1 MSLGEVLHVRIYGLP
16 VAQGR
21 PRARMF
27 HDRSGTARVAMYD
40 PATSR
45 DWKRTVQQQVI
56 DRRPPAPLAE
66 VPLAMDL
73 TFHLPRPQSLPKRI
87 TEHTKRPDLDN
98 LVKAIKDAL
107 RGVIYHDDAQIVRL
121 MAGKVYSDSPGVEIS
136 ITHVLPRLPAQ
147 TEIVRPVP
155 VEANA

>member
-1 MSLGEVLHVRIYGLP
+1 MSLGDVLHVRIYGLP

-66 VPLAMDL
+66 VPLAMGL

-98 LVKAIKDAL
+98 LIKAIKDAL

-121 MAGKVYSDSPGVEIS
+121 TAGKVYGDSPGVEIS
-136 ITHVLPRLPAQ
+136 IAHVLPRLPAQ
-147 TEIVRPVP
+147 AELAGQARG
-155 VEANA
+155 EATA